1 MKVTALLVSHNGSRW
16 LPAVLAG
23 LAGSTRK
30 IDSIVAVDTGSTDD
44 SPQLVANAIG
54 RAPLS
59 LDPRTPYGESVR
71 VALASLPPAEADEW
85 VWLLHDD
92 SNPAP
97 DCLEK
102 LVAASEDAG
111 ELVAVLGPKHR
122 EWPSLKRLLEVGVT
136 LTGTGQ
142 RETGLERGEYD
153 QGQHDEQHR
162 VLAVNTAGMLV
173 RREVLE
179 AVGLDPFLPVF
190 GTDLDFGWRVA
201 RAGYAT
207 KVIPE
212 AVIFHVEASRQGRRD
227 SELVEHP
234 RRQEREGAQYTL
246 LVNSPAWT
254 IPFRSARMV
263 IGGLLRALGLVLVRA
278 PGEAADEVAAL
289 LNIFLH
295 PGRAIRARRA
305 RAGTAQV
312 SHGEVRPL
320 LAPFWLPYRHG
331 LDYVTDILLAVGHA
345 LRDQAERRR
354 PPGVTETTPW
364 FERVLRSP
372 SFWVLVLSV
381 VAGVSYLHGG
391 PLHGGALLPVPD
403 GVDHWWQ
410 TWGGWHTDLGTGSDA
425 AGPAY
430 LLPLA
435 VAATLT
441 FNHPELVVDLIFLLA
456 VPLSFMGALGLL
468 RRISVG
474 NWSPLWGAATYG
486 LLPVLTGATGQGRIG
501 TVVGA
506 AVLPWLVRAALD
518 LGAEPEPDEADPDSD
533 DSDRP
538 PPASVRRWRAA
549 WRVALLAGLLVSFVP
564 PAWLVLV
571 LLAIFAAVGGFAEGR
586 RGELLVITLVPLVLV
601 LPWAIGTLGAPGA
614 WLVEGGRA
622 ASIPANPDLWDLV
635 LGRTGGVAEA
645 PGWLAIGLP
654 VAAVVAFLRADT
666 RPKVLQVWVVILAAG
681 AVLAATS
688 RVPVSLP
695 GVPVE
700 FRPWPG
706 FLLLLIQ
713 AGFIAAA
720 AIAADGAIKQTQD
733 ADFTWR
739 QPIAAVTVAGALLT
753 PVLGTVWWL
762 TYGTDGGGPAHRHE
776 TMSLPTYMRELG
788 DGSSSSAVLRI
799 TGGLEGGLEYTVL
812 RSGVQRLG
820 DDGTLAMTRPDPK
833 FRALVERLL
842 STSGDGDSA
851 LLASYGVKY
860 VYAPAP
866 VADAVSGGFDAAN
879 GFGSA
884 SAPVHAR
891 AWVVQ
896 ATPSLKAVND
906 SRSPL
911 RPVWVAT
918 CVVGWLVGLVLA
930 APERKR
936 RRR

>member
-1 MKVTALLVSHNGSRW
+1 MKVTALLVSHNGARW

-23 LAGSTRK
+23 LAASTRK
-30 IDSIVAVDTGSTDD
+30 IDAIAAVDTGSTDESVD
-44 SPQLVANAIG
+44 LVTAATG
-54 RAPLS
+54 RPPLV

-97 DCLEK
+97 TCLEK
-102 LVAASEDAG
+102 LVEASEEAG
-111 ELVAVLGPKHR
+111 DLVAVLGPKHR

-179 AVGLDPFLPVF
+179 SVGLDPLLPVF
-190 GTDLDFGWRVA
+190 GADLDFGWRVA

-212 AVIFHVEASRQGRRD
+212 AVVFHVEASRQGRRD

-254 IPFRSARMV
+254 IPFRSARM
-263 IGGLLRALGLVLVRA
+263 ILGSLLRALGLLLVRA

-312 SHGEVRPL
+312 PHAEVRPL

-331 LDYVTDILLAVGHA
+331 LDYVTDIGIAVGHA
-345 LRDQAERRR
+345 VRDQAERRR
-354 PPGVTETTPW
+354 PPGVTDTTPW
-364 FERVLRSP
+364 FQRLLLSP
-372 SFWVLVLSV
+372 TLWATLLAL
-381 VAGVSYLHGG
+381 VAGHSYLFGG

-403 GVDHWWQ
+403 GVGHWWK
-410 TWGGWHTDLGTGSDA
+410 TWGSWRTDLGTGSDA
-425 AGPAY
+425 PGPAY

-435 VAATLT
+435 VVATLT

-456 VPLSFMGALGLL
+456 VPAAFAGALGLL

-474 NWSPLWGAATYG
+474 NVAPLWGAATYG
-486 LLPVLTGATGQGRIG
+486 LLPVLSGAVGQGRIG
-501 TVVGA
+501 AVVGA

-518 LGAEPEPDEADPDSD
+518 LGAEEP
-533 DSDRP
+533 
-538 PPASVRRWRAA
+538 VRRWRSA
-549 WRVALLAGLLVSFVP
+549 WRVALLAGLLISFVP

-571 LLAIFAAVGGFAEGR
+571 LLALFAVVGGFAEGR
-586 RGELLVITLVPLVLV
+586 KPELLIITLVPLVLV
-601 LPWAIGTLGAPGA
+601 LPWAIGTLRAPGA

-622 ASIPANPDLWDLV
+622 ASLPADPALWDLV
-635 LGRTGGVAEA
+635 LGRTGGVIEA

-654 VAAVVAFLRADT
+654 IAAVVAFIRPDT
-666 RPKVLQVWVVILAAG
+666 RAKVLQVWVVILAAA

-706 FLLLLIQ
+706 FLLILIQ

-720 AIAADGAIKQTQD
+720 AIAADGAVKLTAD

-739 QPIAAVTVAGALLT
+739 QPVAAVTVVLAVLS
-753 PVLGTVWWL
+753 PVLGVFWWL
-762 TYGTDGGGPAHRHE
+762 TYGGDGPMHRYE
-776 TMSLPTYMRELG
+776 TNALPTYMRELA
-788 DGSSSSAVLRI
+788 DGTSKSAVLRI
-799 TGGLEGGLEYTVL
+799 TGGLEHGLEYQVL
-812 RSGVQRLG
+812 RSGVPRLG
-820 DDGTLAMTRPDPK
+820 DDGTLSLTDPDPK

-842 STSGDGDSA
+842 STADDGDAA

-866 VADAVSGGFDAAN
+866 VADVVSGGFDAAN
-879 GFGSA
+879 DFGSA
-884 SAPVHAR
+884 SAPLHAR

-896 ATPSLKAVND
+896 VDPSLTSVAD
-906 SRSPL
+906 QRAWL
-911 RPVWVAT
+911 RPAWVAT
-918 CVVGWLVGLVLA
+918 CVIGWLACLVLA
-930 APERKR
+930 APERR
-936 RRR
+936 RRRR

>member
-1 MKVTALLVSHNGSRW
+1 VKVTALLVSHNGARW

-23 LAGSTRK
+23 LAASTRK
-30 IDSIVAVDTGSTDD
+30 IDAIAAVDTGSTDE
-44 SPQLVANAIG
+44 SVTLVTNAIG
-54 RAPLS
+54 RPPLA
-59 LDPRTPYGESVR
+59 LDARTPYGESVR
-71 VALASLPPAEADEW
+71 VALASLPAAEPDEW

-97 DCLEK
+97 DCLER
-102 LVAASEDAG
+102 LVAATEEAG
-111 ELVAVLGPKHR
+111 DLVAVLGPKHR

-153 QGQHDEQHR
+153 QGQHDEPHR

-179 AVGLDPFLPVF
+179 KVGLDPFLPVF

-212 AVIFHVEASRQGRRD
+212 AVVFHVEASRQGRRD
-227 SELVEHP
+227 SVLVEHP

-278 PGEAADEVAAL
+278 PGEAADEIAAL

-305 RAGTAQV
+305 RAGTASV
-312 SHGEVRPL
+312 SHAEVRPL

-331 LDYVTDILLAVGHA
+331 MDYVTDIGLAIANA
-345 LRDQAERRR
+345 LRDQAARRR

-364 FERVLRSP
+364 FQRVLLSP
-372 SFWVLVLSV
+372 SLWVTLLALI
-381 VAGVSYLHGG
+381 AGHAYLFGG
-391 PLHGGALLPVPD
+391 PLHGGALLPAPGSV
-403 GVDHWWQ
+403 GHWWQ
-410 TWGGWHTDLGTGSDA
+410 VWGAWHTDLGTGSDA

-435 VAATLT
+435 LAASLT

-456 VPLSFMGALGLL
+456 VPLAFAGALGFL
-468 RRISVG
+468 RRISSG
-474 NWSPLWGAATYG
+474 NLAPLWGAATYG
-486 LLPVLTGATGQGRIG
+486 LLPVLSGAVGQGRIG

-518 LGAEPEPDEADPDSD
+518 LGADEPL
-533 DSDRP
+533 
-538 PPASVRRWRAA
+538 RRWRSA
-549 WRVALLAGLLVSFVP
+549 WRVAVLAGLLISFVP

-571 LLAIFAAVGGFAEGR
+571 LLVIFAFVGGFAEGR
-586 RGELLVITLVPLVLV
+586 GRELAIVTLAPLVLV
-601 LPWAIGTLGAPGA
+601 LPWAIGTLRAPGA

-622 ASIPANPDLWDLV
+622 AALPADPGLWDLV
-635 LGRTGGVAEA
+635 LGRTGGVIEA

-654 VAAVVAFLRADT
+654 IAAVVAFLRTDT
-666 RPKVLQVWVVILAAG
+666 RAKVLQVWVVILAAA

-706 FLLLLIQ
+706 FLLILIQ
-713 AGFIAAA
+713 AGFVAAA
-720 AIAADGAIKQTQD
+720 AIAADGAVLQTRD

-739 QPIAAVTVAGALLT
+739 QPVAAVTLAMALVV
-753 PVLGTVWWL
+753 PVLGAGWWL
-762 TYGTDGGGPAHRHE
+762 AHGSDGPVQRAQ
-776 TMSLPTYMRELG
+776 TNALPTYMRELA
-788 DGSSSSAVLRI
+788 DGTRTSAVLRI
-799 TGGLEGGLEYTVL
+799 TGGLEHGLEYQVL

-820 DDGTLAMTRPDPK
+820 DDGALAMTEPDPR
-833 FRALVERLL
+833 FRSLVERLL
-842 STSGDGDSA
+842 STAGDGDAA

-866 VADAVSGGFDAAN
+866 VADVVSGAFDAAN
-879 GFGSA
+879 AFGSA

-896 ATPSLKAVND
+896 VDPSLTAVD
-906 SRSPL
+906 HQRAWL
-911 RPVWVAT
+911 RPAWVVT
-918 CVVGWLVGLVLA
+918 CILGWLACLVLA
-930 APERKR
+930 APERR

>member
-1 MKVTALLVSHNGSRW
+1 VKVTALLVSHNGARW

-23 LAGSTRK
+23 LAASTRK
-30 IDSIVAVDTGSTDD
+30 IDAIAWVDTGSTDD
-44 SPQLVANAIG
+44 SVTLVTQAIG
-54 RAPLS
+54 RPPLS

-71 VALASLPPAEADEW
+71 VALASLPPADPDEW

-97 DCLEK
+97 TCLEV
-102 LVAASEDAG
+102 LVAEAEESPEF
-111 ELVAVLGPKHR
+111 VAVLGPKHR

-153 QGQHDEQHR
+153 QGQHDEPHR

-207 KVIPE
+207 KVIPG
-212 AVIFHVEASRQGRRD
+212 AVVFHVEASRQGRRD

-263 IGGLLRALGLVLVRA
+263 LGSLLRALGLLLVRA
-278 PGEAADEVAAL
+278 PGEAADELAAL

-295 PGRAIRARRA
+295 PRRAWLARAA

-312 SHGEVRPL
+312 SHAEIRPL

-331 LDYVTDILLAVGHA
+331 MDNLTDIGIAIA
-345 LRDQAERRR
+345 NTLRDQAERRR
-354 PPGVTETTPW
+354 PPGVTESTPW
-364 FERVLRSP
+364 FERLLRSP
-372 SFWVLVLSV
+372 TLWVLLLSV
-381 VAGVSYLHGG
+381 IAGWSYLSGG

-403 GVDHWWQ
+403 SVGHWWH
-410 TWGGWHTDLGTGSDA
+410 TWGAWHSDLGTGSDA
-425 AGPAY
+425 PGPAY

-435 VAATLT
+435 VAGTLT

-456 VPLSFMGALGLL
+456 VPASFLGGLGFL
-468 RRISVG
+468 RKVTDGVWAPI
-474 NWSPLWGAATYG
+474 WGAATFA
-486 LLPVLTGATGQGRIG
+486 LLPVLSGAVGQGRIG

-506 AVLPWLVRAALD
+506 AVLPWLARAALG
-518 LGAEPEPDEADPDSD
+518 LGAQPDPGQAAADSYAEAQAAAD
-533 DSDRP
+533 
-538 PPASVRRWRAA
+538 VRRWRAA
-549 WRVALLAGLLVSFVP
+549 WRTGVLAGLLVSFVP

-571 LLAIFAAVGGFAEGR
+571 LLALFAVVGGFAEGR
-586 RGELLVITLVPLVLV
+586 RRELLIVTVAPLLLV
-601 LPWAIGTLGAPGA
+601 LPWAIGTLRAPGA
-614 WLVEGGRA
+614 WLVEGSRA
-622 ASIPANPDLWDLV
+622 AALPADPELFDLV
-635 LGRTGGVAEA
+635 LGRTGGVIEA
-645 PGWLAIGLP
+645 PGWIAIGLP
-654 VAAVVAFLRADT
+654 IAAVAAFLRADT
-666 RPKVLQVWVVILAAG
+666 RARVLQVWVVILAAA

-706 FLLLLIQ
+706 FLLILIQ
-713 AGFIAAA
+713 AGFVVAAV
-720 AIAADGAIKQTQD
+720 IAADGAVKLVSD
-733 ADFTWR
+733 ASFTWR
-739 QPIAAVTVAGALLT
+739 QPVAAITFVLALAA
-753 PVLGTVWWL
+753 PVLGTGWWL
-762 TYGTDGGGPAHRHE
+762 SHGGDGPMQRSDTTE
-776 TMSLPTYMRELG
+776 LPTYMRELA
-788 DGSSSSAVLRI
+788 DGSRTSAVLRI
-799 TGGLEGGLEYTVL
+799 TGGLEHGLEYQVL
-812 RSGVQRLG
+812 RSGVPRLG
-820 DDGTLAMTRPDPK
+820 DDGLLALTDPSQR

-842 STSGDGDSA
+842 SSAETGDAA
-851 LLASYGVKY
+851 LLASYGIKY

-866 VADAVSGGFDAAN
+866 VADVVGGGFDAAN

-896 ATPSLKAVND
+896 QKPTTTSLSQTKAV
-906 SRSPL
+906 L
-911 RPVWVAT
+911 RPVWVGT
-918 CVVGWLVGLVLA
+918 CLVGWLVCLVLA

-936 RRR
+936 RR

>member
-1 MKVTALLVSHNGSRW
+1 MKVTALLVSHNGARW

-23 LAGSTRK
+23 LAASTRK
-30 IDSIVAVDTGSTDD
+30 IDAITCVDTGSTDE
-44 SPQLVANAIG
+44 SVSLVTNATG
-54 RAPLS
+54 RPPIQ
-59 LDPRTPYGESVR
+59 LDPRTPYGEAVR
-71 VALASLPPAEADEW
+71 VALASLPPAEQDEW

-92 SNPAP
+92 SNPSP
-97 DCLEK
+97 GCLAT
-102 LVAASEDAG
+102 LVEASVEAG
-111 ELVAVLGPKHR
+111 PLVAVLGPKHR

-153 QGQHDEQHR
+153 QGQHDEPHR

-173 RREVLE
+173 RREVLQT
-179 AVGLDPFLPVF
+179 VGLDPLLPVF

-212 AVIFHVEASRQGRRD
+212 AVVFHVEASRQGRRD

-263 IGGLLRALGLVLVRA
+263 LGGLLRALGLVLVRA
-278 PGEAADEVAAL
+278 PGEAADEIAAL

-305 RAGTAQV
+305 RAGTASV
-312 SHGEVRPL
+312 PHAEVRPL

-331 LDYVTDILLAVGHA
+331 LDYVTDIGLAVGHS
-345 LRDQAERRR
+345 LRDQADRRR

-364 FERVLRSP
+364 FQRLLLSPTLWATVLA
-372 SFWVLVLSV
+372 L
-381 VAGVSYLHGG
+381 VAGHSYLRGG

-403 GVDHWWQ
+403 SVLHWWQ
-410 TWGGWHTDLGTGSDA
+410 TWGSWHTDLGTGSDA
-425 AGPAY
+425 PGPAY

-435 VAATLT
+435 IVGTLT
-441 FNHPELVVDLIFLLA
+441 LNHPELVVDLIFLLA
-456 VPLSFMGALGLL
+456 VPLAFAGALGLL
-468 RRISVG
+468 RRVSQG
-474 NWSPLWGAATYG
+474 NLAPLWGAASYG
-486 LLPVLTGATGQGRIG
+486 LLPVLSGAVGQGRIG

-518 LGAEPEPDEADPDSD
+518 LGAEQQE
-533 DSDRP
+533 
-538 PPASVRRWRAA
+538 RRWRSA
-549 WRVALLAGLLVSFVP
+549 WRTALLAGLLVSFVP
-564 PAWLVLV
+564 PAWLVLL
-571 LLAIFAAVGGFAEGR
+571 LLAIFAVVGGFADGR
-586 RGELLVITLVPLVLV
+586 RRELLIVVVLPLLLV
-601 LPWAIGTLGAPGA
+601 LPWAIGTLRAPGA

-622 ASIPANPDLWDLV
+622 AALPADPGLWDLV
-635 LGRTGGVAEA
+635 LGRTGGVIEA
-645 PGWLAIGLP
+645 PAWLAIGLP
-654 VAAVVAFLRADT
+654 IAAVAAFLRTDT
-666 RPKVLQVWVVILAAG
+666 RAKVLQVWVVVLAAA

-706 FLLLLIQ
+706 FLLILIQ

-720 AIAADGAIKQTQD
+720 AIAADGAVKLISD
-733 ADFTWR
+733 ADFSWR
-739 QPIAAVTVAGALLT
+739 QPVAAVAVVLAVLA
-753 PVLGTVWWL
+753 PVLGVGWWL
-762 TYGTDGGGPAHRHE
+762 THGGDGPMHRHQS
-776 TMSLPTYMRELG
+776 TALPTYMRELAKG
-788 DGSSSSAVLRI
+788 NDTSGVLRI
-799 TGGLEGGLEYTVL
+799 SGGLEHGLDYQVL

-820 DDGTLAMTRPDPK
+820 DDGALALTEPDPR

-842 STSGDGDSA
+842 STADDGDA
-851 LLASYGVKY
+851 TLLASYGVKY

-866 VADAVSGGFDAAN
+866 VADVVSGGFDAAN
-879 GFGSA
+879 DFGSA
-884 SAPVHAR
+884 SAPSHAR

-896 ATPSLKAVND
+896 VDPTTKSIADGKAT
-906 SRSPL
+906 L
-911 RPVWVAT
+911 RPAWVAI
-918 CVVGWLVGLVLA
+918 CLAAWLVGLVLA
-930 APERKR
+930 APERR
-936 RRR
+936 RRH